1 MTAALSLGVL
11 GGTCILGDV
20 VLKDRPAALSIN
32 TGMTEERGGLISDM
46 GALLDRVRTT
56 LLQLNRDQEHNPL
69 EGLEGHHLAVATAA
83 GDQCSLRTAVG
94 GRQDQ
99 PSSARL

>member
-1 MTAALSLGVL
+1 MTGE
-11 GGTCILGDV
+11 ID
-20 VLKDRPAALSIN
+20 
-32 TGMTEERGGLISDM
+32 GLISAM
-46 GALLDRVRTT
+46 GALLDSVRTT
-56 LLQLNRDQEHNPL
+56 LLQLNRDQEPDSL

-94 GRQDQ
+94 SRQDQ

>member
-1 MTAALSLGVL
+1 MTGE
-11 GGTCILGDV
+11 ID
-20 VLKDRPAALSIN
+20 
-32 TGMTEERGGLISDM
+32 ELISAM

-56 LLQLNRDQEHNPL
+56 LLQLNRDQEPNPS